1 MVSRLTGL
9 PGALPSLPT
18 TPTTPTIPATPAPFP
33 TIAFKPLKPQI
44 ELPPNLGR
52 PPKATDLIIKKG
64 FDGLTPDRA
73 VTRIRNKL
81 TNTLA
86 PENRKLVEDTARRA
100 HRDFNVALN
109 NVFTPGSPNN
119 KFVQQFGNR
128 QVSVLGTMS
137 SLQPV
142 VYKVEGRGMEPTR
155 YYSRDWSGNFA
166 EMQKPPGQVVMEA
179 KVRLS
184 PPGIAMD
191 YPKWTNK
198 ALSAHQLTSITEL

>member
-1 MVSRLTGL
+1 MVAPIRLPPGTLPPL
-9 PGALPSLPT
+9 PGGSVPSVPYKEPKAVIT
-18 TPTTPTIPATPAPFP
+18 
-33 TIAFKPLKPQI
+33 
-44 ELPPNLGR
+44 LPPKLGR
-52 PPKATDLIIKKG
+52 PPKATDLLIQKG
-64 FDGLTPDRA
+64 FDGLSPDRA

-100 HRDFNVALN
+100 HRDFTVALN

-119 KFVQQFGNR
+119 KFVEQFAGR

-137 SLQPV
+137 ALNPV
-142 VYKVEGRGMEPTR
+142 VYKVEGKGLEPTR
-155 YYSRDWSGNFA
+155 FYARDWSGRFA
-166 EMQKPPGQVVMEA
+166 ELGRPPNQVVMEA

-184 PPGIAMD
+184 PPGLAMD

-198 ALSAHQLTSITEL
+198 ALSSRQLTTIEEL